1 MSLMK
6 TTVEISD
13 SLLRQAKQLALAG
26 GTTLRDL
33 VESGLRKEIASRQKP
48 EYRLADES
56 WGGSGLQPGV
66 DEGDWRT
73 IADLAYEGR
82 GG

>member
-1 MSLMK
+1 MK

-13 SLLRQAKQLALAG
+13 NLLRQAKQLALAG

-33 VESGLRKEIASRQKP
+33 VESGLRKEIASRRQT
-48 EYRLADES
+48 EYRLVDES
-56 WGGSGLQPGV
+56 WDGSGLQPGI

-73 IADLAYEGR
+73 VIELAYQGH